1 MARCDIAVVGAG
13 LAGLAAARQVA
24 IHGVDVRV
32 IEAADDVGGRVRTD
46 VVDGFLLDRGFQLY
60 NPAYPEAARVLDHD
74 ALALTP
80 LTPGVMVAV
89 GGSHARLGDPR
100 RLPGWTADA
109 ASPRTGS
116 LTSKARFAR
125 YAWSCS
131 RESIDD
137 VRAREDKPS
146 SVALRATGI
155 DARLYD
161 RVLRPFLTGVFL
173 ESELRTSRHF
183 LDLTLRSFVRGRP
196 SLPARGMRAIPYQLR
211 DALPEGTVT
220 LDHRVQRVGTGV
232 VEYDGGTL
240 EARAVIVAT
249 DGTTASTLV
258 PALATPRWNSV
269 TTWYFVA
276 PAGTAITDG
285 LGVLVLDGDAS
296 GPVINAVALS
306 NALASYSPDTR
317 VLVSAS
323 VLGAETGGD
332 HEARVRAHLQRM
344 LGVSTTTWEMIGVYP
359 IGHALPAMLPPFAVR
374 RPVSVGDGLF
384 VAGDHRDTSS
394 IQGAMVSGRRAA
406 DAALRSLGVRVIE

>member
-1 MARCDIAVVGAG
+1 MPRCDIAIVGAG
-13 LAGLAAARQVA
+13 LAGLAAAREVA
-24 IHGVDVRV
+24 IHGLEVKVL
-32 IEAADDVGGRVRTD
+32 EAADDVGGRVRTD

-60 NPAYPEAARVLDHD
+60 NPAYPEAARVLDHESLD
-74 ALALTP
+74 LTP
-80 LTPGVMVAV
+80 LTSGVVVAI
-89 GGSHARLGDPR
+89 GGTRARLGDPR

-116 LTSKARFAR
+116 VASKARFAR

-131 RESIDD
+131 RDRIDEVLD
-137 VRAREDKPS
+137 REDKPA
-146 SVALRATGI
+146 SVALRSAGI

-173 ESELRTSRHF
+173 EPDLRTSRHF

-196 SLPARGMRAIPYQLR
+196 SLPETGMRAIPCQLR
-211 DALPEGTVT
+211 DALPDGTVSVASKV
-220 LDHRVQRVGTGV
+220 HKVGATV
-232 VEYDGGTL
+232 LEHDGGSL

-249 DGTTASTLV
+249 DGTAASTLMPGV
-258 PALATPRWNSV
+258 EPPQWNSV
-269 TTWYFVA
+269 TTWYFVS
-276 PAGTAITDG
+276 PAGTPITDG
-285 LGVLVLDGDAS
+285 LGILVLDGDAS

-306 NALASYSPDTR
+306 NAVASYSPDAR

-323 VLGAETGGD
+323 VLGTDAGAE
-332 HEARVRAHLQRM
+332 HEARVRAQLQRM

-359 IGHALPAMLPPFAVR
+359 IAHALPTMLPPFPVR

-406 DAALRSLGVRVIE
+406 DAALRSLGVKVIE

>member
-1 MARCDIAVVGAG
+1 MARCDIAIVGAG
-13 LAGLAAARQVA
+13 LAGLAAAREVA
-24 IHGVDVRV
+24 IHGGDVRV

-80 LTPGVMVAV
+80 LTPGLMVAM
-89 GGSHARLGDPR
+89 GGSRARLGDPR

-116 LTSKARFAR
+116 LTGKARFAR

-137 VRAREDKPS
+137 VLAREDKPS
-146 SVALRATGI
+146 SVALRAAGI

-183 LDLTLRSFVRGRP
+183 LDLTLRSFVRGKP
-196 SLPARGMRAIPYQLR
+196 SLPARGMRAIPRQLC
-211 DALPEGTVT
+211 DALPEGTVA

-232 VEYDGGTL
+232 VEHDGGTL

-249 DGTTASTLV
+249 DGTDASALV
-258 PALATPRWNSV
+258 PALTAPRWNSV

-276 PAGTAITDG
+276 PAGTTITDG

-306 NALASYSPDTR
+306 NALASYAPDTR
-317 VLVSAS
+317 VLISAS
-323 VLGAETGGD
+323 VLGVQTGVE
-332 HEARVRAHLQRM
+332 HEERVRAHLQHM
-344 LGVSTTTWEMIGVYP
+344 LSVSTTTWEMIGVYP
-359 IGHALPAMLPPFAVR
+359 IGRALPAMLPLFALR
-374 RPVSVGDGLF
+374 RPVSLGDGLF

-406 DAALRSLGVRVIE
+406 DAALRSLGVKVIE

>member
-80 LTPGVMVAV
+80 LTPGVLVAV

-137 VRAREDKPS
+137 VLAREDKPS

>member
-137 VRAREDKPS
+137 VLAREDKPS

-258 PALATPRWNSV
+258 PSLATPRWNSV

>member
-137 VRAREDKPS
+137 VLAREDKPS

-161 RVLRPFLTGVFL
+161 RVLRPVLTGVFL

>member
-80 LTPGVMVAV
+80 LTPGVLVAV

>member
-137 VRAREDKPS
+137 VLAREDKPS

>member
-80 LTPGVMVAV
+80 LTPGVLVAV

-161 RVLRPFLTGVFL
+161 GVLRPFLTGVFL

>member
-80 LTPGVMVAV
+80 LTPGVLVAV

-220 LDHRVQRVGTGV
+220 LDHRVQRIGTGV

>member
-13 LAGLAAARQVA
+13 LAGLAAAREAA
-24 IHGVDVRV
+24 IHDLDVRV

-46 VVDGFLLDRGFQLY
+46 AVDGFLLDHGFQLY

-89 GGSHARLGDPR
+89 GGSRTRLGDPR

-116 LTSKARFAR
+116 VASKARFAR

-131 RESIDD
+131 RDRIDEVLD
-137 VRAREDKPS
+137 REDKPA
-146 SVALRATGI
+146 SVPLRAAGI

-173 ESELRTSRHF
+173 EPELRTSRHF

-196 SLPARGMRAIPYQLR
+196 SLPGSGMRAIPYQLR
-211 DALPEGTVT
+211 DALPDGTVT
-220 LDHRVQRVGTGV
+220 VGSPVRRVAPGI
-232 VEYDGGTL
+232 VEYDGGSL
-240 EARAVIVAT
+240 EARAVIVAA
-249 DGTTASTLV
+249 DGTNASTLI
-258 PALATPRWNSV
+258 PALAAPQWNSV

-276 PAGTAITDG
+276 PAGTTITDG
-285 LGVLVLDGDAS
+285 LGVLVLDGDDS

-306 NALASYSPDTR
+306 NAVSSYSPDSR

-323 VLGAETGGD
+323 VLGTDTGTE
-332 HEARVRAHLQRM
+332 HRERVSAHLQRM
-344 LGVSTTTWEMIGVYP
+344 LGTPTTTWELIGVYP
-359 IGHALPAMLPPFAVR
+359 IAHALPAMVPPFEVR
-374 RPVSVGDGLF
+374 RPVSLGSGLF

-406 DAALRSLGVRVIE
+406 DAALRSLGVRVIK